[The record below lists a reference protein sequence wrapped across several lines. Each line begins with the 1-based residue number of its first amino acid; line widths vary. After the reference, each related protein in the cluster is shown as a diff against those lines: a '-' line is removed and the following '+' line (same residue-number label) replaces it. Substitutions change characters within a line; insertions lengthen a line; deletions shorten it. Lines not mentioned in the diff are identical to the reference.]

1 MSYIR
6 CRLGRQLVLTGLLL
20 LSASFVSSTL
30 AAQAVGSQAANIP
43 FSNQWQVP
51 SGVNELNDYFVA
63 PGYVTL
69 LELWGIN

>member
-1 MSYIR
+1 MSYTR

-20 LSASFVSSTL
+20 ISASFLSSTL
-30 AAQAVGSQAANIP
+30 AAQAIGSQAANIP

-51 SGVNELNDYFVA
+51 AGVNELDDYFAA

-69 LELWGIN
+69 VELWGIN